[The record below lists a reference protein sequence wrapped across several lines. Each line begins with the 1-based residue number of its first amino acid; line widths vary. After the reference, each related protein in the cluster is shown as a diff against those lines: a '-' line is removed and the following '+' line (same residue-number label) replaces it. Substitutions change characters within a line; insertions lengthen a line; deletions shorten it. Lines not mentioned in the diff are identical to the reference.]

1 MTYEEAEAEAF
12 AIVFLKGAASVGDI
26 MNEASMSKE
35 ETMKGINSLVQKGL
49 LAMVDDG
56 IEYTAN
62 EYGDCIAVGR
72 NPPLWGLTP
81 AAKKTAAYKLMVEAQ
96 AHFSETAE
104 NGRRTRI
111 NKIDTVKWLNNL
123 KNDIGDARHSDL
135 WHYAEAIDDAI
146 SVLSECEEIVHCKEC
161 RYRSSYGECC
171 RFDDW
176 NPHEMGDRDYCSW
189 GLEK

>member
-12 AIVFLKGAASVGDI
+12 AIVLLKGAASVGDI

-62 EYGDCIAVGR
+62 EYGDCIAVWR

-81 AAKKTAAYKLMVEAQ
+81 AAKKATLYKLMVKAQ
-96 AHFSETAE
+96 ARFKKLIETDLKRKE
-104 NGRRTRI
+104 N
-111 NKIDTVKWLNNL
+111 
-123 KNDIGDARHSDL
+123 KNEQSRCGKMAQQP
-135 WHYAEAIDDAI
+135 
-146 SVLSECEEIVHCKEC
+146 K
-161 RYRSSYGECC
+161 
-171 RFDDW
+171 
-176 NPHEMGDRDYCSW
+176 
-189 GLEK
+189 K

>member
-56 IEYTAN
+56 FEYTAN
-62 EYGDCIAVGR
+62 EYGDCIAVWR

-81 AAKKTAAYKLMVEAQ
+81 AAKKATMYKYMVEAQ
-96 AHFSETAE
+96 AHF
-104 NGRRTRI
+104 
-111 NKIDTVKWLNNL
+111 NKLL
-123 KNDIGDARHSDL
+123 KT
-135 WHYAEAIDDAI
+135 E
-146 SVLSECEEIVHCKEC
+146 
-161 RYRSSYGECC
+161 
-171 RFDDW
+171 
-176 NPHEMGDRDYCSW
+176 
-189 GLEK
+189 

>member
-1 MTYEEAEAEAF
+1 MTYEEAEAF

-72 NPPLWGLTP
+72 NPHLWGLTP
-81 AAKKTAAYKLMVEAQ
+81 AAKKTAEYKLMVDIQ
-96 AHFSETAE
+96 AHFQ
-104 NGRRTRI
+104 
-111 NKIDTVKWLNNL
+111 KLL
-123 KNDIGDARHSDL
+123 KT
-135 WHYAEAIDDAI
+135 E
-146 SVLSECEEIVHCKEC
+146 
-161 RYRSSYGECC
+161 GEQ
-171 RFDDW
+171 
-176 NPHEMGDRDYCSW
+176 G
-189 GLEK
+189 

>member
-62 EYGDCIAVGR
+62 EYGDCIAVWR

-81 AAKKTAAYKLMVEAQ
+81 AAKKAPLYKLMVKAQ
-96 AHFSETAE
+96 THFKKLIKTDLKRKE
-104 NGRRTRI
+104 N
-111 NKIDTVKWLNNL
+111 
-123 KNDIGDARHSDL
+123 KNEQSRCGKMAQQP
-135 WHYAEAIDDAI
+135 
-146 SVLSECEEIVHCKEC
+146 K
-161 RYRSSYGECC
+161 
-171 RFDDW
+171 
-176 NPHEMGDRDYCSW
+176 
-189 GLEK
+189 K